1 MGLTGKILLFI
12 AALVIA
18 LVGGTLV
25 FTTVQADRLARHTI
39 DSGLKETRDVWQ
51 AIQTDRFN
59 KLKLGVRVLANDPYF
74 KAALGE
80 RDQATTLDSL
90 GERGADLGADFM
102 MATDPAG
109 VLVARTDRPS
119 ASGDELATDPLV
131 RRALDGEDSATLWRQ
146 GDQLF
151 TAVAVPMQTGPELVG
166 VLVAGY
172 GLNEAVASQIRRLTH
187 SEIAFLV
194 QPPGQPAR
202 LAVSSLGPREAALA
216 AALSRPE
223 LAGAEMAPFE
233 IDLRGDRH
241 IGVRIPLKAAG
252 GEEIGA
258 ALALRSLAAETV
270 AFRQFRN
277 SLVLVSLG
285 VMALGLLAAW
295 GAAARITGPVRK
307 LVGLVERVRDG
318 SYTGAVAV
326 QGRDEIGVLAR
337 AFNGLL
343 ADLREKDQM
352 ISFLREGMTAMRQA
366 TAGAPSSQGGALDKG
381 GLPATVAAARKA
393 EVTLS
398 AEAPTVPAPAAG
410 AVLGRGQVFAG
421 RYEVLGTLGKGGMGV
436 VYRARD
442 RQLDEVVALKLL
454 RPEAL
459 ASDPTLLERFKQEI
473 KLARRITHRNVL
485 RTHDFGEAAGVPYI
499 SMEYLEGVT
508 LKDLVRNRGALP
520 LGVGLSIA
528 KQMCHGLGAAHEGG
542 VVHRDIKPQNMLILP
557 ETAELKI
564 MDFGISRVSSVEPQ
578 AGGLTTAGTV
588 MGTPDYMPPEQAQGR
603 PADFRSDLYSLS
615 VVLFEIFTGKLPF
628 KGETPMA
635 VVVAHIQQAPPRPRE
650 ANPKVPT
657 ELEAVILK
665 GLSKDPAKRW
675 QTTDEILDAL
685 SAISTR
691 TEAA

>member
-12 AALVIA
+12 AALVVL
-18 LVGGTLV
+18 LVGGTLA
-25 FTTVQADRLARHTI
+25 FTTVQADRLARATI
-39 DSGLKETRDVWQ
+39 DAGLKETRDVWQ

-74 KAALGE
+74 KAALAE

-90 GERGADLGADFM
+90 EERGQDLGADFM
-102 MATDPAG
+102 MATDPGG

-119 ASGDELATDPLV
+119 ATGDDLSGDPIV

-151 TAVAVPMQTGPELVG
+151 TAVAVPMQTGPQLVG

-194 QPPGQPAR
+194 EVPGQPAR
-202 LAVSSLGPREAALA
+202 LSVSSLGPREAALSA
-216 AALSRPE
+216 AVKQPE
-223 LAGAEMAPFE
+223 LARAEMEPFE
-233 IDLRGDRH
+233 IDLDGERH
-241 IGVRIPLKAAG
+241 IGVRIPLKTAA

-258 ALALRSLAAETV
+258 ALALRSLAAET
-270 AFRQFRN
+270 ASFRQFRN

-295 GAAARITGPVRK
+295 GAASRITGPVRK
-307 LVGLVERVRDG
+307 LVSLVERVRDG
-318 SYTGAVAV
+318 SYSGAVSV
-326 QGRDEIGVLAR
+326 QGRDEIGILAR
-337 AFNGLL
+337 AFNALL

-352 ISFLREGMTAMRQA
+352 IRFLREGMTAMRRA
-366 TAGAPSSQGGALDKG
+366 TAVTATPGTTAS
-381 GLPATVAAARKA
+381 PASLAD
-393 EVTLS
+393 
-398 AEAPTVPAPAAG
+398 APTVAVPAAAG
-410 AVLGRGQVFAG
+410 ALPKGQLFAD
-421 RYEVLGTLGKGGMGV
+421 RYEILGMLGKGGMGV

-459 ASDPTLLERFKQEI
+459 ASDPTLLDRFKLEI

-485 RTHDFGEAAGVPYI
+485 RTHDFGETAGVPYI

-508 LKDLVRNRGALP
+508 LKELVRGRGALP

-557 ETAELKI
+557 ETGELKI
-564 MDFGISRVSSVEPQ
+564 MDFGIARVSSVE
-578 AGGLTTAGTV
+578 AGASDLTTAGTV
-588 MGTPDYMPPEQAQGR
+588 MGTPDYIPPEQAQGR
-603 PADFRSDLYSLS
+603 PADFRSDLYSLA
-615 VVLFEIFTGKLPF
+615 VVFFETFTGQLPF

-635 VVVAHIQQAPPRPRE
+635 VVVAHVQQPPPRPRSL
-650 ANPKVPT
+650 NPKLPP
-657 ELEAVILK
+657 ELEAVILR
-665 GLSKDPAKRW
+665 GLEKDPARRW
-675 QTTDEILDAL
+675 QTTGELLAAL
-685 SAISTR
+685 SAISTKA
-691 TEAA
+691 EAA

>member
-12 AALVIA
+12 AVLVIA

-25 FTTVQADRLARHTI
+25 FTTVQADRLARSTI

-51 AIQTDRFN
+51 AIQSDRFN

-119 ASGDELATDPLV
+119 ASGDDLSADPIV
-131 RRALDGEDSATLWRQ
+131 RRALEGEDSATLWRQ
-146 GDQLF
+146 GEQLF

-194 QPPGQPAR
+194 QSPGQPAR
-202 LAVSSLGPREAALA
+202 LAVSSLGPREAALS
-216 AALSRPE
+216 AALARPE

-233 IDLRGDRH
+233 IDLDGDRH
-241 IGVRIPLKAAG
+241 IGVRIPLKAEG

-258 ALALRSLAAETV
+258 ALALRSLAAET
-270 AFRQFRN
+270 ASFRQFRN

-318 SYTGAVAV
+318 SYSGAVAV

-352 ISFLREGMTAMRQA
+352 ISFLRDGMTALRQA
-366 TAGAPSSQGGALDKG
+366 TVTPSPTGGAAG
-381 GLPATVAAARKA
+381 GGTARDPEA
-393 EVTLS
+393 TLS
-398 AEAPTVPAPAAG
+398 GESPTVPTATAG
-410 AVLGRGQVFAG
+410 AVLGRGQVFAD

-485 RTHDFGEAAGVPYI
+485 RTHDFGETAGVPYI

-564 MDFGISRVSSVEPQ
+564 MDFGISRVSSVEPG
-578 AGGLTTAGTV
+578 AEGLTTAGTV

-603 PADFRSDLYSLS
+603 PADFRSDLYSLA
-615 VVLFEIFTGKLPF
+615 VVLFEAFTGKLPF
-628 KGETPMA
+628 KGESPMA
-635 VVVAHIQQAPPRPRE
+635 VVVAHIQQAPPRPRSV
-650 ANPKVPT
+650 NPKIPP
-657 ELEAVILK
+657 ELEAAILK
-665 GLSKDPAKRW
+665 GLAKDPARRW
-675 QTTDEILDAL
+675 QTTDEVLEAL
-685 SAISTR
+685 SAVSTK
-691 TEAA
+691 TAAA

>member
-12 AALVIA
+12 AALVVL
-18 LVGGTLV
+18 LVGGTLA
-25 FTTVQADRLARHTI
+25 FTAVQADRLARTTI
-39 DSGLKETRDVWQ
+39 DTGLKETRDVWQ
-51 AIQTDRFN
+51 TIQADRFN

-74 KAALGE
+74 KAALAE

-90 GERGADLGADFM
+90 GERGQDLASDFM

-109 VLVARTDRPS
+109 ALVARTDRPS
-119 ASGDELATDPLV
+119 ASGDDLSGDPMV
-131 RRALDGEDSATLWRQ
+131 KRALEGEDSATLWRQ
-146 GDQLF
+146 GEKLF

-172 GLNEAVASQIRRLTH
+172 GLDEAVASQIRKLTH

-194 QPPGQPAR
+194 QAPGQEAR
-202 LAVSSLGPREAALA
+202 LAVSSLGPREGALA
-216 AALSRPE
+216 AAVSRPE
-223 LAGAEMAPFE
+223 LARADGTPFE
-233 IDLRGDRH
+233 IDLDGDRH
-241 IGVRIPLKAAG
+241 IGVRIPLKAAT

-258 ALALRSLAAETV
+258 ALALRSLSAET
-270 AFRQFRN
+270 ASFRQFRN

-285 VMALGLLAAW
+285 VTALGLLAAW

-307 LVGLVERVRDG
+307 LVSLVERVREG
-318 SYTGAVAV
+318 SYTGSVAV

-352 ISFLREGMTAMRQA
+352 ISFLRDGMTAMRQA
-366 TAGAPSSQGGALDKG
+366 TATTPAPTGGAA
-381 GLPATVAAARKA
+381 PAANVPGD
-393 EVTLS
+393 
-398 AEAPTVPAPAAG
+398 APTVATPAAGAPAAG
-410 AVLGRGQVFAG
+410 APAAGAALGRGQVFAG

-459 ASDPTLLERFKQEI
+459 AADPTLLERFKQEI

-485 RTHDFGEAAGVPYI
+485 RTHDFGETAGVPYI

-528 KQMCHGLGAAHEGG
+528 KQMCHGLGAAHAGG

-557 ETAELKI
+557 ESAELKI
-564 MDFGISRVSSVEPQ
+564 MDFGISRVSSVDAE
-578 AGGLTTAGTV
+578 GSGLTTAGTV

-635 VVVAHIQQAPPRPRE
+635 VVVAHIQQPPPRPRSL
-650 ANPKVPT
+650 NPKLPP
-657 ELEAVILK
+657 ELESAIVK
-665 GLSKDPAKRW
+665 GLEKDPAKRW
-675 QTTDEILDAL
+675 QSADELLLAL
-685 SAISTR
+685 SAISAR
-691 TEAA
+691 SEAA

>member
-1 MGLTGKILLFI
+1 
-12 AALVIA
+12 
-18 LVGGTLV
+18 
-25 FTTVQADRLARHTI
+25 
-39 DSGLKETRDVWQ
+39 
-51 AIQTDRFN
+51 
-59 KLKLGVRVLANDPYF
+59 
-74 KAALGE
+74 
-80 RDQATTLDSL
+80 
-90 GERGADLGADFM
+90 M

-119 ASGDELATDPLV
+119 ATGDDLSADPIV

-172 GLNEAVASQIRRLTH
+172 GLNEAVASQIRKLTH

-194 QPPGQPAR
+194 QSPGQPAR
-202 LAVSSLGPREAALA
+202 LAVSSLGPREAALS

-233 IDLRGDRH
+233 IDLDGDRH
-241 IGVRIPLKAAG
+241 IGVRIPLKTAG

-258 ALALRSLAAETV
+258 ALALRSLAAETA

-366 TAGAPSSQGGALDKG
+366 TAAASPPPTGGA
-381 GLPATVAAARKA
+381 AAAAVTARDP

-398 AEAPTVPAPAAG
+398 ADAPTVPAPAAG

-485 RTHDFGEAAGVPYI
+485 RTHDFGETAGVPYI

-564 MDFGISRVSSVEPQ
+564 MDFGISRVSSVEPE

-615 VVLFEIFTGKLPF
+615 VVLLRDLHRPA
-628 KGETPMA
+628 A
-635 VVVAHIQQAPPRPRE
+635 VQGRDR
-650 ANPKVPT
+650 
-657 ELEAVILK
+657 
-665 GLSKDPAKRW
+665 RW
-675 QTTDEILDAL
+675 PW
-685 SAISTR
+685 
-691 TEAA
+691 

>member
-12 AALVIA
+12 AALVVA

-25 FTTVQADRLARHTI
+25 FTTVQADRLARSTI
-39 DSGLKETRDVWQ
+39 DAGLRETRDVWQ
-51 AIQTDRFN
+51 AIQSDRFN

-80 RDQATTLDSL
+80 RDQATTLDSI
-90 GERGADLGADFM
+90 GERGQDLGADFM

-109 VLVARTDRPS
+109 LLVARTDRPS
-119 ASGDELATDPLV
+119 ATGDDLSADPIV
-131 RRALDGEDSATLWRQ
+131 RRALEGEDSATLWRQ
-146 GDQLF
+146 GDRLF

-187 SEIAFLV
+187 SEIAFVV
-194 QPPGQPAR
+194 QFPGQPPR
-202 LAVSSLGPREAALA
+202 LTVSSLGPREASLSAALA
-216 AALSRPE
+216 RPE

-233 IDLRGDRH
+233 IDLDGDRH
-241 IGVRIPLKAAG
+241 IGVRIPLKTAG
-252 GEEIGA
+252 GEQIGD
-258 ALALRSLAAETV
+258 ALALRSLAAET
-270 AFRQFRN
+270 ASFRQFRN

-307 LVGLVERVRDG
+307 LVGLVERIRDG
-318 SYTGAVAV
+318 SYSGAVAV
-326 QGRDEIGVLAR
+326 QGRDEIGALAR
-337 AFNGLL
+337 AFNALL

-352 ISFLREGMTAMRQA
+352 ISFLRDGMTAMRQA
-366 TAGAPSSQGGALDKG
+366 TATTPPPTGSAAGGA
-381 GLPATVAAARKA
+381 TARDT
-393 EVTLS
+393 EVTLAGNS
-398 AEAPTVPAPAAG
+398 PTIPARPAG
-410 AVLGRGQVFAG
+410 AVLGRGQVFAD

-485 RTHDFGEAAGVPYI
+485 RTHDFGETAGVPYI

-557 ETAELKI
+557 ETGELKI
-564 MDFGISRVSSVEPQ
+564 MDFGIARVSAVDEGGS
-578 AGGLTTAGTV
+578 GLTTAGTV

-603 PADFRSDLYSLS
+603 PADFRSDLYSLA
-615 VVLFEIFTGKLPF
+615 VVFFEAFTGKLPF

-635 VVVAHIQQAPPRPRE
+635 VVVAHIHQAPPRPRTL
-650 ANPKVPT
+650 NPRLPP
-657 ELEAVILK
+657 ELETAILK
-665 GLSKDPAKRW
+665 GLQKDPAKRW
-675 QTTDEILDAL
+675 QTTDEILEAL
-685 SAISTR
+685 SAISTKA
-691 TEAA
+691 EAA

>member
-12 AALVIA
+12 AALVVL
-18 LVGGTLV
+18 LVGGTLA
-25 FTTVQADRLARHTI
+25 FTAVQADRLARTTI
-39 DSGLKETRDVWQ
+39 DAGLKETRDVWQ
-51 AIQTDRFN
+51 TIQADRFN

-74 KAALGE
+74 KAALAE

-90 GERGADLGADFM
+90 GERGQDLAADFM

-109 VLVARTDRPS
+109 ALVARTDRPS
-119 ASGDELATDPLV
+119 ATGDDLSGDPMV
-131 RRALDGEDSATLWRQ
+131 KRALEGEDSATLWRQ

-172 GLNEAVASQIRRLTH
+172 GLNEAVASQIRKLTH
-187 SEIAFLV
+187 SEIAVLV
-194 QPPGQPAR
+194 QAPGQEAR
-202 LAVSSLGPREAALA
+202 LAVSSLGPREGALA
-216 AALSRPE
+216 AAVSRPE
-223 LAGAEMAPFE
+223 LARADGTPFE
-233 IDLRGDRH
+233 IDLEGDRH
-241 IGVRIPLKAAG
+241 IGVRIPLKAAT

-258 ALALRSLAAETV
+258 ALALRSLSAET
-270 AFRQFRN
+270 ASFRQFRN

-285 VMALGLLAAW
+285 VMALGLVAAW

-307 LVGLVERVRDG
+307 LVSLVERVREG
-318 SYTGAVAV
+318 SYTGSVAV

-352 ISFLREGMTAMRQA
+352 ISFLRDGMTAMRQA
-366 TAGAPSSQGGALDKG
+366 TATTPAPTGGAA
-381 GLPATVAAARKA
+381 PAANV
-393 EVTLS
+393 S
-398 AEAPTVPAPAAG
+398 GDAPTVATPAAGAPAAG
-410 AVLGRGQVFAG
+410 AALGRGQVFAG

-459 ASDPTLLERFKQEI
+459 AADPTLLERFKQEL

-485 RTHDFGEAAGVPYI
+485 RTHDFGETGGVPYI
-499 SMEYLEGVT
+499 SMEYVDGVT
-508 LKDLVRNRGALP
+508 LKEVVHSRGALP

-528 KQMCHGLGAAHEGG
+528 KQMCHGLGAAHAGG
-542 VVHRDIKPQNMLILP
+542 VVHRDIKPHNMLILP

-564 MDFGISRVSSVEPQ
+564 MDFGISRVSSVEPGS
-578 AGGLTTAGTV
+578 AGLTTAGTV

-603 PADFRSDLYSLS
+603 PADFRSDLYSLA
-615 VVLFEIFTGKLPF
+615 VVLFELFTGKLPF
-628 KGETPMA
+628 KGDNPMA
-635 VVVAHIQQAPPRPRE
+635 VVVAHIQQAPPRPRSL
-650 ANPKVPT
+650 NPKLPP
-657 ELEAVILK
+657 ELESAIVK
-665 GLSKDPAKRW
+665 GLQKDPAKRW
-675 QTTDEILDAL
+675 QSADELLLAL
-685 SAISTR
+685 SAISAR
-691 TEAA
+691 SEAA